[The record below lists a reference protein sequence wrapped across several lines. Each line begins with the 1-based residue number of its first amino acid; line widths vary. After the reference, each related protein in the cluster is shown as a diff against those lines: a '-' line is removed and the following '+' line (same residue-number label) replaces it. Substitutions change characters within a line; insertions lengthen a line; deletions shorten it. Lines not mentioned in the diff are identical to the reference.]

1 MFRQSVRAAWRKL
14 AVGLVAAS
22 MLVAPIAAPAAAL
35 ATGIEDIPVT
45 FLPVGDE
52 DYNDQFVVT
61 VGGSSTS
68 SASSDYDYA
77 DGSAGF
83 FRYIGADAAAAV
95 LEKAPFGSAAGKYYQ
110 EAVDNIESTRSP
122 FNLDAMM
129 TSLEIVEDCN
139 ALRQRESDCDDLLID
154 PYLMALSQ
162 LCTAWASHV
171 YSDSAVDSDSHAASD
186 DLGISGE
193 NLAWNSVD
201 VDYAFNQWYDQ
212 EKSLY
217 YSSMCDGIRNR
228 IAQLMAKK
236 TDTVVYGQS
245 VQTYGDF
252 NNSVYVASAE
262 YPDQFGRVGH
272 YLNVINPRYSFTG
285 AGFAAPNAGSLGTS
299 TYEQSFEFHSSG
311 SKTYTVSEFKRLLS
325 EYLDMVGK
333 GSSSQLKPQTITCQS
348 TFNKRVGDPGFW
360 LEPKTTGPA
369 TFRFSS
375 SNDAVASVNPNG
387 YVTVNGAGTA
397 TITITAV
404 ETDEYASATKDVKVV
419 VSDAVMKR
427 YVNLPTNVQHGTVS
441 ISQNPVPVGETV
453 TVTLTPEDGYKVGSF
468 SAVDAYDRFVS
479 YSESGNTR
487 TFTRPDA
494 DVTLSVEFID
504 ISTQRRGVG
513 FYRGT
518 PEHGTVVVV
527 GGEFHTVGSQVF
539 IVAMPDEG
547 YKLETISVMD
557 CLTSEYPALSG
568 SGDTWSFTL
577 PDADVAIFATFV
589 PDEGEE
595 HGISASVTGG
605 KGTVATSDASAR
617 AGDVI
622 TVSFTPDEGYEVSSI
637 RVTDAS
643 GNAVATVGSGNSR
656 SFIMPDSDVTVTVL
670 FAQMEQTGGI
680 FSDVHD
686 GDWYYDAVKWVSS
699 EGIMNGQGDGTNFAP
714 TKTLQRSEMAQLL
727 WNMYGN
733 PASSA
738 ADAGRFTD
746 CDVNAW
752 YAEAVAWAYS
762 TGAITGY
769 DEHTFGPLDTV
780 TREQFATIIW
790 RLEGEP
796 TVSSGLSE
804 YPDAA
809 KVSSFATEAM
819 KWAVS
824 EGIITGDGG
833 MLKPSGSLTRAE
845 AAQMI
850 MRWQR

>member
-1 MFRQSVRAAWRKL
+1 
-14 AVGLVAAS
+14 

-285 AGFAAPNAGSLGTS
+285 AGFAAPNAGSLGHQHVRAVLRVPLQRV
-299 TYEQSFEFHSSG
+299 EDLHGVRVQAPAQRVPRHG
-311 SKTYTVSEFKRLLS
+311 WQGVLKP
-325 EYLDMVGK
+325 
-333 GSSSQLKPQTITCQS
+333 LKPQTITCQS

-487 TFTRPDA
+487 TFTMPDA

-504 ISTQRRGVG
+504 ISTQRRGRG
-513 FYRGT
+513 FLPRP

-595 HGISASVTGG
+595 HGHLCQRDRR
-605 KGTVATSDASAR
+605 KGHR
-617 AGDVI
+617 
-622 TVSFTPDEGYEVSSI
+622 
-637 RVTDAS
+637 RH
-643 GNAVATVGSGNSR
+643 
-656 SFIMPDSDVTVTVL
+656 
-670 FAQMEQTGGI
+670 Q
-680 FSDVHD
+680 
-686 GDWYYDAVKWVSS
+686 
-699 EGIMNGQGDGTNFAP
+699 
-714 TKTLQRSEMAQLL
+714 
-727 WNMYGN
+727 
-733 PASSA
+733 
-738 ADAGRFTD
+738 
-746 CDVNAW
+746 
-752 YAEAVAWAYS
+752 
-762 TGAITGY
+762 
-769 DEHTFGPLDTV
+769 
-780 TREQFATIIW
+780 
-790 RLEGEP
+790 
-796 TVSSGLSE
+796 
-804 YPDAA
+804 
-809 KVSSFATEAM
+809 
-819 KWAVS
+819 
-824 EGIITGDGG
+824 
-833 MLKPSGSLTRAE
+833 
-845 AAQMI
+845 
-850 MRWQR
+850 